1 MHTLYVKVSQQTL
14 CTMAHYN
21 KIKNT
26 LQFHTTYVNNGL
38 ISITTLFL
46 YPINILCK
54 VHNQGGYTCYN

>member
-1 MHTLYVKVSQQTL
+1 LHTLYVKVSQQTL

-21 KIKNT
+21 KIMYT
-26 LQFHTTYVNNGL
+26 LQFHNSYVNYKL